1 MTMRAEFFR
10 QKAKE
15 CVALAKTMT
24 DQLSRL
30 ELERTAAHWLR
41 LADNADLL
49 ERLEEERRERQDS
62 SRRQQECENS
72 SAARH
77 SLTGGFI
84 ERRHRLGMGDC
95 RRRSSR

>member
-1 MTMRAEFFR
+1 MAMRAEFFR

-62 SRRQQECENS
+62 SRRQQECEN
-72 SAARH
+72 
-77 SLTGGFI
+77 
-84 ERRHRLGMGDC
+84 
-95 RRRSSR
+95 